1 MAVVLVAVVLNVGA
15 LPAENCLMARY
26 TPSRWRSSAF
36 GAKFVLSLGVAPV
49 AVQLVAWIQGAT
61 GNFFLLFA
69 VLAASAA
76 AVVVA
81 IIALPREGEAPAAQV
96 VGAAE

>member
-1 MAVVLVAVVLNVGA
+1 MVVLNVGS

-26 TPSRWRSSAF
+26 TPERWRGSAF

-61 GNFFLLFA
+61 GGFFWLFA
-69 VLAASAA
+69 VLAAAA
-76 AVVVA
+76 AVVVVA
-81 IIALPREGEAPAAQV
+81 IAALPMEEESAVLASPAP
-96 VGAAE
+96 GAAE